1 MPSGTHKDLPSR
13 TRKDL
18 ASRTHN
24 DLEAPSLAMAPAGE
38 RPERT
43 AQAEVRITAPSLFRA
58 RDYLTNLQ
66 AADAAS
72 ELLVTRVLCA
82 GADGTGAGLA
92 GTSNGTGHTAPTG
105 LSGTA
110 AAEIRFTRVLLPP
123 MMIYGTHS
131 VGLLWQPEEAHGS
144 GTPGSAW
151 LQEPAVATLL
161 AAIFDSIWVTAVPA
175 ATRARSSAA
184 DASPT
189 AAEAALLRLLA
200 ADLTYPAIARRLG
213 VSSRTV
219 ERRVA
224 LLTARLEARGRFQA
238 LHEAARRGWL

>member
-1 MPSGTHKDLPSR
+1 MPSGPHEDLPSGTHKDL
-13 TRKDL
+13 
-18 ASRTHN
+18 
-24 DLEAPSLAMAPAGE
+24 EAPSLAVAPAAA

-43 AQAEVRITAPSLFRA
+43 ARLDVRVTAPSLSRA
-58 RDYLTNLQ
+58 RDYLTKFQ
-66 AADAAS
+66 AADAAC

-82 GADGTGAGLA
+82 GAGATGGELVDTGSA
-92 GTSNGTGHTAPTG
+92 TGHTSLAG

-110 AAEIRFTRVLLPP
+110 AAEVRFTRVSLPP
-123 MMIYGTHS
+123 MMICDGDS
-131 VGLLWQPEEAHGS
+131 VGLLWQPEEVHGS
-144 GTPGSAW
+144 GAPGCVW
-151 LQEPAVATLL
+151 VREPAVATLL
-161 AAIFDSIWVTAVPA
+161 AAIFDGIWVTAAPA
-175 ATRARSSAA
+175 ATGARSSAA

-224 LLTARLEARGRFQA
+224 LLTARLHARGRFQA

>member
-1 MPSGTHKDLPSR
+1 MPSGTHTDLPSG
-13 TRKDL
+13 
-18 ASRTHN
+18 THKG
-24 DLEAPSLAMAPAGE
+24 LEAPSLAVAPTAA

-43 AQAEVRITAPSLFRA
+43 AQVDVRITAPSLSRA

-66 AADAAS
+66 AAGAAT
-72 ELLVTRVLCA
+72 ELIVTRVLCA
-82 GADGTGAGLA
+82 GADRTGGELVDTSSVSGHAALA
-92 GTSNGTGHTAPTG
+92 DRSD
-105 LSGTA
+105 TA
-110 AAEIRFTRVLLPP
+110 AAEVRFTRVLLPP
-123 MMIYGTHS
+123 MMIWGTDS
-131 VGLLWQPEEAHGS
+131 VGLLWQPEEALGS
-144 GTPGSAW
+144 EAPESAW
-151 LQEPAVATLL
+151 VREPAVATLL

>member
-1 MPSGTHKDLPSR
+1 MPSGTHKDLPSG
-13 TRKDL
+13 
-18 ASRTHN
+18 THN
-24 DLEAPSLAMAPAGE
+24 DLAAPSLEVAPAVA

-43 AQAEVRITAPSLFRA
+43 ARLEVRITAPSLSRA
-58 RDYLTNLQ
+58 RDYLTTLQ

-72 ELLVTRVLCA
+72 ELLVTRVLCGGA
-82 GADGTGAGLA
+82 GATGGELVE
-92 GTSNGTGHTAPTG
+92 TSSVTGHMALGG
-105 LSGTA
+105 LSSTA
-110 AAEIRFTRVLLPP
+110 AAEVRLTRVSLPP
-123 MMIYGTHS
+123 MMICCSDS

-144 GTPGSAW
+144 GAPGCVW
-151 LQEPAVATLL
+151 VREPAVATLL
-161 AAIFDSIWVTAVPA
+161 AAIFDGIWVTAVPA
-175 ATRARSSAA
+175 AMRARSPAA

-213 VSSRTV
+213 VSSRTI

-224 LLTARLEARGRFQA
+224 LLTARLQARGRFQA

>member
-18 ASRTHN
+18 ASSTHN
-24 DLEAPSLAMAPAGE
+24 DLEVPSLAMAPAAG

-43 AQAEVRITAPSLFRA
+43 AQAEVRITAPSVFRA

-66 AADAAS
+66 AADAAG

-82 GADGTGAGLA
+82 GADRSSGELV
-92 GTSNGTGHTAPTG
+92 GTSSATGHTAPTE
-105 LSGTA
+105 LSGSA
-110 AAEIRFTRVLLPP
+110 AAEVRFTRVLLPP
-123 MMIYGTHS
+123 MMIYGTDS
-131 VGLLWQPEEAHGS
+131 VGLLQPEEAHG
-144 GTPGSAW
+144 TEPPGSAW
-151 LQEPAVATLL
+151 LREPAVATLL
-161 AAIFDSIWVTAVPA
+161 AAIFDSIWVTAMPA
-175 ATRARSSAA
+175 ATRDRSSAA

>member
-1 MPSGTHKDLPSR
+1 MPSGTHKDLPSG
-13 TRKDL
+13 
-18 ASRTHN
+18 THKG
-24 DLEAPSLAMAPAGE
+24 LEARSLAVAPTAA
-38 RPERT
+38 RAERT
-43 AQAEVRITAPSLFRA
+43 AQVEVRITAPSLSRA
-58 RDYLTNLQ
+58 QDYLTNLQ
-66 AADAAS
+66 AAGAAT

-82 GADGTGAGLA
+82 RADRTGSELVDTSKVSGHAALA
-92 GTSNGTGHTAPTG
+92 D
-105 LSGTA
+105 LSAAA
-110 AAEIRFTRVLLPP
+110 AAEVRFTRVLLPP
-123 MMIYGTHS
+123 MMIWGTDS

-144 GTPGSAW
+144 EAPGSAW
-151 LQEPAVATLL
+151 VREPAVATLL
-161 AAIFDSIWVTAVPA
+161 AAIFDSIWVTALPA

-189 AAEAALLRLLA
+189 AAETALLRLLA

-224 LLTARLEARGRFQA
+224 LLTARLQARGRFQA

>member
-1 MPSGTHKDLPSR
+1 MPSGARKDLPSG

-18 ASRTHN
+18 PSGMPK
-24 DLEAPSLAMAPAGE
+24 DLEAPSLAVAPTAG

-43 AQAEVRITAPSLFRA
+43 AWPEVRITAPSLSRA
-58 RDYLTNLQ
+58 RDYLTTLQ

-72 ELLVTRVLCA
+72 ELLVARVLCA
-82 GADGTGAGLA
+82 GAGGTNAELVA
-92 GTSNGTGHTAPTG
+92 TSSATGDTAFA
-105 LSGTA
+105 SVSNTA
-110 AAEIRFTRVLLPP
+110 TTEVRFTRALLPP
-123 MMIYGTHS
+123 MMICGTDS
-131 VGLLWQPEEAHGS
+131 VGLLWQPEEADGS
-144 GTPGSAW
+144 GAPGSAW
-151 LQEPAVATLL
+151 VREPAVATLL
-161 AAIFDSIWVTAVPA
+161 AAIFDSIWVIAVPA
-175 ATRARSSAA
+175 ATRARSSTA

-213 VSSRTV
+213 VSTRTV

-224 LLTARLEARGRFQA
+224 LLTARLEAGGRFQA

>member
-1 MPSGTHKDLPSR
+1 MPSGTHEDLPSG
-13 TRKDL
+13 TQK
-18 ASRTHN
+18 
-24 DLEAPSLAMAPAGE
+24 DLEAPSLALARTAA

-43 AQAEVRITAPSLFRA
+43 SQAEVRITAPSLSRA

-66 AADAAS
+66 AAGAAS
-72 ELLVTRVLCA
+72 QLHVTRVLC
-82 GADGTGAGLA
+82 TGAGGTDGELVDTSSVTGDTALA
-92 GTSNGTGHTAPTG
+92 G
-105 LSGTA
+105 LSGMA
-110 AAEIRFTRVLLPP
+110 AAEVRFTRLLLPP
-123 MMIYGTHS
+123 MMICGTDS

-144 GTPGSAW
+144 EAPGSAW
-151 LQEPAVATLL
+151 LREPAVATLL
-161 AAIFDSIWVTAVPA
+161 AAIFDSIWVIAVPA
-175 ATRARSSAA
+175 ATRARSSAT